1 MTCSGKDAVTGM
13 SIEMEFDRTIVSVTP
28 TRQSSDLYLAP
39 GWIDLQ
45 VNGFAAVDYNDPQA
59 PHEEIARSLHAQFAT
74 GVTRLYP
81 TVITGPPADMVACL
95 RNLARARESL
105 AEGEAMDG
113 FHVEGPHISPE
124 DGPRGAHP
132 REWVRAPELDE
143 FRRWQEATDNRIRI
157 VTLAPEWP
165 NATRYIEAITAEGV
179 VASIGHTQA
188 TGQQIADA
196 VSSGATLST
205 HLGNGAHPLLRRH
218 PNYIWEQLAEDR
230 LMADFIVDNIHL
242 GAAFLKVALRA
253 KGLDR
258 SILVTDAATPAGAA
272 PGRYYLGGQA
282 VDLTADSRV
291 VLAGTDRLA
300 GSALRMD
307 RGIENLMRL
316 AGLSLADAIRMATI
330 NAARAGRV
338 PNRQNGLAPGDRA
351 DFVQFRFTAE
361 TQRIEIV
368 STVVSGRA
376 MFEPKPFEPKSQ
388 QS

>member
-1 MTCSGKDAVTGM
+1 MQPMTCSGIDALTGAP
-13 SIEMEFDRTIVSVTP
+13 IELTFQDTVLSVMPASQP
-28 TRQSSDLYLAP
+28 TDLYLAP

-45 VNGFAAVDYNDPQA
+45 VNGFAAVDYNHPQT
-59 PHEEIARSLHAQFAT
+59 PHQEIARSLRAQFAT

-95 RNLARARESL
+95 RNLAHARESL
-105 AEGEAMDG
+105 PEGEAMDG
-113 FHVEGPHISPE
+113 FHVEGPHISGE

-132 REWVRAPELDE
+132 RQWVRAPDPDE
-143 FRRWQEATDNRIRI
+143 FRRWQEATGNRIRI

-165 NATRYIEAITAEGV
+165 EAAPYIERITAEGV

-188 TGQQIADA
+188 TGQQISDA
-196 VSSGATLST
+196 VSAGATLST

-218 PNYIWEQLAEDR
+218 PNYLWEQLAEDR

-253 KGLDR
+253 KGVAR
-258 SILVTDAATPAGAA
+258 SVLVTDASTPSGAA
-272 PGRYYLGGQA
+272 PGRYYLGDQA
-282 VDLTADSRV
+282 VDLTPDSRV

-316 AGLSLADAIRMATI
+316 AGLSLGDAVRMATT

-351 DFVQFRFTAE
+351 DFVQFRFTPE
-361 TQRIEIV
+361 TRQIEIV
-368 STVVSGRA
+368 STFISGRR
-376 MFEPKPFEPKSQ
+376 MI
-388 QS
+388 

>member
-1 MTCSGKDAVTGM
+1 MTCSGKDALTGAP
-13 SIEMEFDRTIVSVTP
+13 IELAFHDTIVSVTP
-28 TRQSSDLYLAP
+28 ARQPADLYLAP

-45 VNGFAAVDYNDPQA
+45 VNGFAAVDYNHPQT
-59 PHEEIARSLHAQFAT
+59 PHPEIARSLRAQFAT

-95 RNLARARESL
+95 RNLARARESV

-132 REWVRAPELDE
+132 RQCVRAPDLDE
-143 FRRWQEATDNRIRI
+143 FRRWQEAADNRIRI

-165 NATRYIEAITAEGV
+165 EATRYIECITAQGV

-188 TGQQIADA
+188 TGQQISDA
-196 VSSGATLST
+196 VSAGATLST

-253 KGLDR
+253 KGVER
-258 SILVTDAATPAGAA
+258 CVLVTDASTPAGAA
-272 PGRYYLGGQA
+272 PGRYFLGDQA
-282 VDLTADSRV
+282 VDLTPDSRV

-300 GSALRMD
+300 GSALSMD

-316 AGLSLADAIRMATI
+316 AGLSLADAVRMATT

-338 PNRQNGLAPGDRA
+338 PNRQNGLASGDRA
-351 DFVQFRFTAE
+351 DFVQFRFTPE
-361 TQRIEIV
+361 TRQIEIV
-368 STVVSGRA
+368 STFISGRR
-376 MFEPKPFEPKSQ
+376 MI
-388 QS
+388 

>member
-1 MTCSGKDAVTGM
+1 MQSPICSGMTCSGKDALTGAP
-13 SIEMEFDRTIVSVTP
+13 IELAFHDTVLSVTP
-28 TRQSSDLYLAP
+28 ARQSSDLYLAP

-45 VNGFAAVDYNDPQA
+45 VNGFAAVDYNQSQT
-59 PHEEIARSLHAQFAT
+59 PHQEIARSLRAQFAA

-113 FHVEGPHISPE
+113 FHVEGPHIAHE

-132 REWVRAPELDE
+132 RQWVRAPDLDE

-165 NATRYIEAITAEGV
+165 EATRYIECITAEGV

-188 TGQQIADA
+188 TGQQISDA
-196 VSSGATLST
+196 VSAGATLST

-253 KGLDR
+253 KGVDR
-258 SILVTDAATPAGAA
+258 CVLVTDASTPAGAA
-272 PGRYYLGGQA
+272 AGRYYLGDQA
-282 VDLTADSRV
+282 VDLTPDNRV

-300 GSALRMD
+300 GSALSMD

-316 AGLSLADAIRMATI
+316 AGLSLADAVRMATT

-351 DFVQFRFTAE
+351 DFVQFRFTPE

-368 STVVSGRA
+368 STFISGRR
-376 MFEPKPFEPKSQ
+376 MI
-388 QS
+388 